1 MRPTEWRT
9 LASAVVA
16 AAVLGWFFARMLEAR
31 RGEVALPPWS
41 AAVVL
46 AAAGVALIYTARRTR
61 ARLARAAGTTPLPP
75 LVAARLAALG
85 LAGSRAGALVG
96 GAYLGYTAFVVGDL
110 SNHFRREVVWRG
122 AACVA
127 AAAVVVVGSLLLERA
142 LRLPDSEPTDE
153 AGLGPDATA

>member
-1 MRPTEWRT
+1 MRPTGWRP
-9 LASAVVA
+9 LVVAAVA

-46 AAAGVALIYTARRTR
+46 VVVGGALVYTARRTR
-61 ARLARAAGTTPLPP
+61 ARLARRPGTTPLPP

-96 GAYLGYTAFVVGDL
+96 GAYLGYTAYVAGDL
-110 SNHFRREVVWRG
+110 STDFRQHVLWRG
-122 AACVA
+122 AACVLGA
-127 AAAVVVVGSLLLERA
+127 VVVVVGSLLLERT
-142 LRLPDSEPTDE
+142 LRLPDSETKDDSDV
-153 AGLGPDATA
+153 GPDLAA